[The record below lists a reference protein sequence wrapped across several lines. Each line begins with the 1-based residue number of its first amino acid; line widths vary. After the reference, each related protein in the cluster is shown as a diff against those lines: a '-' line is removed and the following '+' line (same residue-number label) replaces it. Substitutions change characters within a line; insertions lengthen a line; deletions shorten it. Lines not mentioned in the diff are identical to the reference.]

1 MNDIR
6 LSSILSDGM
15 VLQRGDKTKIYGKA
29 KENIKI
35 EVKFLEEKYE
45 TYSDNEGNW
54 SVLLGHLEAGGPYN
68 MRITGNDELII
79 KNILIGDVWVCS
91 GQSNME
97 LPIER
102 VLELY
107 EDEVLEYSNDNIRQF
122 LASKNYS
129 FEGPKENL
137 EYGSWKALDEKTAL
151 EFSAIGYFFAKELY
165 ERYKVPIGLVTTAV
179 GGTPIESWISEESLK
194 GLNRFDEVI
203 KNCKNKEYVLSKQKE
218 DEERVNAWYSDLN
231 LKDIGLISKW
241 YSEDLD
247 DSSWGEFVIPGMFR
261 DTVLDKLNGAVWF
274 RKEVLIPKHLVGVNS
289 KLYLGCIVDADQV
302 YINGELVG
310 RTEYRYPPRNYP
322 LKENIFKEGKNII
335 TIRVVSN
342 TSIGGFIKNKP
353 YKIVFDNEEIDL
365 SGGWKYKIGCETNR
379 FYDRT
384 YFEYMPTGFYNSIVY
399 PLRNY
404 AISGVIWYQGESNT
418 GYPDDYEKLFEILV
432 KEWRDNWKLGDF
444 PFLYVQLA
452 NYSEPSEIGKHY
464 GWARLR
470 EAQRRGLKINNTG
483 MAVSID
489 VGEKN
494 ELHPFNK
501 KELGRRL
508 ALIAMNKLYNEEIV
522 VSGPIYKEM
531 KKDKNKINIY
541 FDNNKSELLSIKG
554 NLNNFVICGE
564 DDIYYKASANIIDDH
579 IEVWSRKVENPKNV
593 RYAYEDSPEDVNFY
607 NKDGLPASPF
617 TTEAFF

>member
-1 MNDIR
+1 MSDIR

-15 VLQRGDKTKIYGKA
+15 VIQRGDKTKVYGKA

-35 EVKFLEEKYE
+35 EIEFLDKNYE

-68 MRITGNDELII
+68 MKIAGTDELII

-122 LASKNYS
+122 FASKNYN
-129 FEGPKENL
+129 FDGPQENL
-137 EYGSWKALDEKTAL
+137 EDGFWKALDEKTAL
-151 EFSAIGYFFAKELY
+151 DFSAVGYFFAKELY
-165 ERYKVPIGLVTTAV
+165 ERYKVPIGLIATAV

-194 GLNRFDEVI
+194 NLNRFDELI
-203 KNCKNKEYVLSKQKE
+203 LNCKSKEYVRDKQKA
-218 DEERVNAWYSDLN
+218 DEKRINEWYKNLE
-231 LKDIGLISKW
+231 LKDVGLINKW
-241 YSEDLD
+241 YIEDLD
-247 DSSWGEFVIPGMFR
+247 DSSWEEFVIPGMFR
-261 DTVLDKLNGAVWF
+261 DTVLDKVNGAVWF
-274 RKEVLIPKHLVGVNS
+274 RKEVFIPKHLIEFSS
-289 KLYLGCIVDADQV
+289 KLYLGSIVDADQV

-310 RTEYRYPPRNYP
+310 RTEYRYPPRNY
-322 LKENIFKEGKNII
+322 LLRKNLFKEGKNII
-335 TIRVVSN
+335 TIRVISN

-353 YKIVFDNEEIDL
+353 YKIVFDNEEIEL
-365 SGGWKYKIGCETNR
+365 SGGWKYKIGCKTNR

-384 YFEYMPTGFYNSIVY
+384 YFEYMPTGFYNSIIY

-404 AISGVIWYQGESNT
+404 SISGVIWYQGESNT

-432 KEWRDNWKLGDF
+432 KEWRENWSLGDF

-452 NYSEPSEIGKHY
+452 NYSEPSEVGKHY

-483 MAVSID
+483 MVVSVDI
-489 VGEKN
+489 GEKN

-501 KELGRRL
+501 KEVGRRL
-508 ALIAMNKLYNEEIV
+508 ALIAINKLYNEDIV
-522 VSGPIYKEM
+522 FSGPIYKEM
-531 KKDKNKINIY
+531 KKDKNKIKIY
-541 FDNNKSELLSIKG
+541 FDNNKSELISIKG

-564 DDIYYKASANIIDDH
+564 DDIYYKASAKIIDNYV
-579 IEVWSRKVENPKNV
+579 EVWSRKVENPKNV
-593 RYAYEDSPEDVNFY
+593 RYAWEDSPEDINFY

-617 TTEAFF
+617 TTESFF